1 MKSKTIIFLIISFT
15 FVLLLFIP
23 IARAS
28 TETIQ
33 VKEDAYVRSSL
44 PDDNYGDT
52 DYINVGAIFND
63 PLCSYIQFDI
73 SSLEN
78 SEIERIS
85 LRLRVSYFSGVFVDG
100 KVSLVENN
108 WVEETITYNSQPSTI
123 EFIRDISYM
132 LLSEGDI
139 VTISLD
145 QEYFDN
151 GNYISF
157 KLEGLPSSSAN
168 FVSFDSKEAGVPG
181 NAPTLVIRYPEPSNF
196 EFPLWIIPIIIIGPL
211 VGVGAFFEYKYFR
224 KISRVEPQRGS
235 EKLDNN

>member
-1 MKSKTIIFLIISFT
+1 MKYRTIIFLVISFT

-33 VKEDAYVRSSL
+33 VKEDAYVRFSS
-44 PDDNYGDT
+44 PDTNYGDT
-52 DYINVGAIFND
+52 DYINVGAIFSD

-78 SEIERIS
+78 NDIERIS
-85 LRLRVSYFSGVFVDG
+85 LRLRVSYFSGVLVDG

-123 EFIRDISYM
+123 EFIRDISY
-132 LLSEGDI
+132 LLLYEGDI
-139 VTISLD
+139 ITISLD
-145 QEYFDN
+145 KEYFDT

-168 FVSFDSKEAGVPG
+168 WVSFDSKEAGVIE
-181 NAPTLVIRYPEPSNF
+181 NAPTLVIRYPEPF
-196 EFPLWIIPIIIIGPL
+196 EFPLWIIPIIIIGAL

-224 KISRVEPQRGS
+224 KISRIEPERGS
-235 EKLDNN
+235 EKLDND